1 MSGYVYAIGIEATT
15 YVKIG
20 RASSPKARMAA
31 MQGSLPFKL
40 EMLYRERRREPRR
53 GDHGAGQGSSHAR

>member
-20 RASSPKARMAA
+20 RASSPKERMAA

-40 EMLYRERRREPRR
+40 ELLYRKRRREP
-53 GDHGAGQGSSHAR
+53 Q